1 MINNNYFELRNVNP
15 ATYSEYEVPA
25 YLKDVLTNNQA
36 NILDFGCGFGQLT
49 VALLGSGYQNVE
61 GADINFVAIKSLQ
74 ERGLIVHDLNSS
86 TVFFESHVNS
96 YDIVIVSHVLEHL
109 PKDQIISKLSLL
121 RNLLKTTGQIIVM
134 VPNAQSNTGA
144 YWAYEDFTHNTL
156 FTTGSIYYVLKAAG
170 FSDVSFLDADGL
182 AGMSGIKRLVKKFL
196 LSLYQVNYRFW
207 NKVTSS
213 SFHRPSPQIFSY
225 ELKVMATK

>member
-1 MINNNYFELRNVNP
+1 MINNNYFELRNVTP

-61 GADINFVAIKSLQ
+61 GADINLVAIKSLR

-86 TVFFESHVNS
+86 TDFFESHINS

-182 AGMSGIKRLVKKFL
+182 AGMSGIKRLMKKFL
-196 LSLYQVNYRFW
+196 LLLYQVNYRFW